1 MNEQRQKFL
10 NELSRNGEL
19 RNLNTAKVVN
29 FNEYKRNNER
39 YTSQTTRT
47 QTRRRV
53 RNRRKNKALKK
64 LAKLGII
71 GGAGLLAFGSITALR
86 NHSNTLTIQEA
97 MQEGKTLEEMGLTL
111 ETYEEL
117 EKINEMMQNS
127 DSLTREQILE
137 LGEDLQNNELSV
149 IKDKIR
155 NALNTEEA
163 IRVNSRGSE
172 GVTSIDVGNK
182 TLIEN
187 DGFAGD
193 YGKGIGDYI
202 ENIADLQT
210 NNSLYEEELL
220 DSQEMI
226 EVLEKSL
233 DKTNIFAAA
242 DLTESKDGKLKLENA
257 TAENIQKQ
265 ASKKDVELDEER

>member
-265 ASKKDVELDEER
+265 PSKKDVELDEER

>member
-29 FNEYKRNNER
+29 FNEYKRNNEK

>member
-187 DGFAGD
+187 DGFAGY

>member
-265 ASKKDVELDEER
+265 ASKKDVELGEER

>member
-1 MNEQRQKFL
+1 M

-29 FNEYKRNNER
+29 FNEYRRNNER

>member
-86 NHSNTLTIQEA
+86 NHSNTFTIQEA

>member
-210 NNSLYEEELL
+210 NNYLYEEELL

>member
-19 RNLNTAKVVN
+19 RNLSTAKVVN
-29 FNEYKRNNER
+29 FNEYRKNNER
-39 YTSQTTRT
+39 YTSTTTRT
-47 QTRRRV
+47 QNRRMV
-53 RNRRKNKALKK
+53 RNRRKNKALKN

-86 NHSNTLTIQEA
+86 NHSNILTIQEA

-127 DSLTREQILE
+127 NSLTREQILE
-137 LGEDLQNNELSV
+137 LSEDLQDNELSV

-155 NALNTEEA
+155 SALNTEEA
-163 IRVNSRGSE
+163 IRVNPRGSE

-210 NNSLYEEELL
+210 NNSLYEEEIL
-220 DSQEMI
+220 DSQKMI

-265 ASKKDVELDEER
+265 ASQKDVELDEGR

>member
-220 DSQEMI
+220 DSQEML

-233 DKTNIFAAA
+233 DKTNLFAAA
-242 DLTESKDGKLKLENA
+242 DLTESKEGKLKLENE